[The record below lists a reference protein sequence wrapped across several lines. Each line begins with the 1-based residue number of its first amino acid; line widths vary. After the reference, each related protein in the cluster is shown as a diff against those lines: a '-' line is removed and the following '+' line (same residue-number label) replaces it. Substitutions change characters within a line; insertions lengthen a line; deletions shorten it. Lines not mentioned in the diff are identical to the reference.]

1 VLDLAATIAA
11 ERFAPHNK
19 AADQWEITHGPNG
32 RIETLPEVK
41 AALDAFSAA
50 GLLAGDFDGEVGGL
64 QLPHVVTRAALA
76 WFQAANIG
84 TVAYALLTSLNA
96 HLLVRYGSPEQVDT
110 WVRPMLQGRYFGTMC
125 LSEPDSG
132 SSLADITTRAVRQSD
147 STYRV
152 TGTKM
157 WISGGDHELAE
168 NIVHLVLARTPDGGS
183 GVRGISLFI
192 VPKYLE
198 GSTRNDVVLAGL
210 NHKMGNRGTTN
221 ALLSFGD
228 GRHTPDG
235 SSGAVGYLVGEEGNG
250 LAQMFHMMNGARI
263 GVGISA
269 TGLGYSGYLQSLE
282 YARVRV
288 QGRPPGARGG
298 TQLPII
304 QHADV
309 RRMLLAQKS
318 YVEGALALCLYAGRL
333 LDESETG
340 EDAQARNEALL
351 LLEVLT
357 PIVKSW
363 PSQWCLEANSLAIQ
377 IHGGYGYTRD
387 FNVEQLYRDNRL
399 NAIHEGAHGIHGL
412 DLLGRK
418 VTMGGGAGLRLLLE
432 TIQATADR
440 ASLTCDEVRD
450 WAGLL
455 RRSAARI
462 AAVTERLWGTGDPEV
477 ALANSTAYLEAVG
490 HVVLAWMWLEQALAA
505 HGSDGD
511 FYDGKR
517 AAARYYFAY
526 ELPKT
531 DVAFDLLMTL
541 DRTTLDLSES
551 WF

>member
-1 VLDLAATIAA
+1 
-11 ERFAPHNK
+11 
-19 AADQWEITHGPNG
+19 
-32 RIETLPEVK
+32 
-41 AALDAFSAA
+41 
-50 GLLAGDFDGEVGGL
+50 
-64 QLPHVVTRAALA
+64 
-76 WFQAANIG
+76 
-84 TVAYALLTSLNA
+84 
-96 HLLVRYGSPEQVDT
+96 
-110 WVRPMLQGRYFGTMC
+110 
-125 LSEPDSG
+125 
-132 SSLADITTRAVRQSD
+132 
-147 STYRV
+147 
-152 TGTKM
+152 
-157 WISGGDHELAE
+157 
-168 NIVHLVLARTPDGGS
+168 VHLVLARTPDGGA

-192 VPKYLE
+192 VPKFLD

-228 GRHTPDG
+228 GSHTPGG
-235 SSGAVGYLVGEEGNG
+235 SAGAVGYLVGEEGNG

-269 TGLGYSGYLQSLE
+269 TSLGYTGYLQSLD

-288 QGRPPGARGG
+288 QGRRPGARGG
-298 TQLPII
+298 QQIPII
-304 QHADV
+304 EHADV

-318 YVEGALALCLYAGRL
+318 YVEGALALCLYSGRL
-333 LDESETG
+333 LDETETG
-340 EDAQARNEALL
+340 EDDQARSEALL

-399 NAIHEGAHGIHGL
+399 NAIHEGTHAIHGL

-418 VTMGGGAGLRLLLE
+418 VTMGGGAGLRALLDTLN
-432 TIQATADR
+432 ATADK
-440 ASLTCDEVRD
+440 ATHTNDELRG
-450 WAGLL
+450 WATSP

-462 AAVTERLWGTGDPEV
+462 ATVTERLWSTGDPEL
-477 ALANSTAYLEAVG
+477 ALANSSAYLEAVG
-490 HVVLAWMWLEQALAA
+490 HVVIAWIWLEQALAA
-505 HGSDGD
+505 DGMEGD
-511 FYDGKR
+511 FYDVKR
-517 AAARYYFAY
+517 AATRYFFAY

-531 DVAFDLLMTL
+531 DVGFDLLMSL